1 VRQWGKEMIK
11 VSKASVDYKPATT
24 HKRCGNCSMYRNGRC
39 TLVEGNIKAS
49 YVCDDWEKKK

>member
-1 VRQWGKEMIK
+1 MIK